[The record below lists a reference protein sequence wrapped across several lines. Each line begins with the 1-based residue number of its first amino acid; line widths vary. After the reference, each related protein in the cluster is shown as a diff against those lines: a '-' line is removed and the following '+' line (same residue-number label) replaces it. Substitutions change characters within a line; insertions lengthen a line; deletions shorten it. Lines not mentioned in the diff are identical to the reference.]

1 MALGK
6 NILELRKKKGL
17 SQEQLGERVN
27 VTRQTISNWELE
39 ETSPNP
45 EQLKLLSKALNVS
58 VDKLIDNEVNSD
70 INDFNE
76 SSKKNIPLIYLV
88 LILLLFGILFLI
100 PFIKDKIVSNKESIN
115 TVEKEKPNN
124 EPNITDKV
132 DNIEEKTEEK
142 INTTQTERNTTT
154 TDAILAGYTCLEG
167 RLENAKCVITNYT
180 TKDATLS
187 GYACSE
193 GVLDDKKCIIT
204 ETTTIDASIPV
215 YNCPSQGLGM
225 PELEGTKCKI
235 AIEYYCEK
243 GQLEDPSIPSC
254 LVDNGDLDVYTIAA
268 KIKYKYTDA
277 EIFDYECTEG
287 IQKGWKCII
296 ENTSTKEATPVYKCN
311 IGKLDGKKCII
322 ENTITKEATPVYKCN
337 AGIVSGSKC
346 IHVPTN

>member
-6 NILELRKKKGL
+6 NILELRKKQGL
-17 SQEQLGERVN
+17 SQEQLGEKIN

-45 EQLKLLSKALNVS
+45 EQLKSLSKVLNTS
-58 VDKLIDNEVNSD
+58 VDSLIDNEIPNNVNGFNSVEDD
-70 INDFNE
+70 IYH
-76 SSKKNIPLIYLV
+76 KNIPLIYLIII
-88 LILLLFGILFLI
+88 LLIFGILLLI
-100 PFIKDKIVSNKESIN
+100 PIIKDKFGNSNK
-115 TVEKEKPNN
+115 TPNN
-124 EPNITDKV
+124 IVEENTKV
-132 DNIEEKTEEK
+132 DNVIDTDKEDKVEE
-142 INTTQTERNTTT
+142 NTKNATT
-154 TDAILAGYTCLEG
+154 TDAILAGYACLEG

-337 AGIVSGSKC
+337 AGTLSGTKC
-346 IHVPTN
+346 INVPI